1 MLWCPRSWGQMW
13 SEGGGTHARCPETC
27 HHQHKSTDT
36 PMPHTRA
43 HSFQTHSEHRPRAP
57 EPRSWSGRAHTQAP
71 SWALGAAHCPP
82 IAGLPSS
89 RSVGAK
95 EGSSL
100 CKGASNTEKQGR
112 LAALGGEVHPRRGV
126 GKRARKPLGLGC
138 RQRDGPGPRCW
149 VMRACESSGWPRRG
163 ADVLEGPGLAVT
175 LGAKS
180 RMKCSRPVPKSR
192 RSSGQ
197 EVQTATPGSG
207 SEHIS
212 HTCETSPGGPRS
224 LT

>member
-95 EGSSL
+95 EGSLPPIPPSIRVF
-100 CKGASNTEKQGR
+100 SNEST
-112 LAALGGEVHPRRGV
+112 LHEVA
-126 GKRARKPLGLGC
+126 K
-138 RQRDGPGPRCW
+138 
-149 VMRACESSGWPRRG
+149 
-163 ADVLEGPGLAVT
+163 VLEFQL
-175 LGAKS
+175 
-180 RMKCSRPVPKSR
+180 
-192 RSSGQ
+192 
-197 EVQTATPGSG
+197 
-207 SEHIS
+207 
-212 HTCETSPGGPRS
+212 
-224 LT
+224 